1 MDFNMNLSR
10 LFGFDLKATVNA
22 HVNRTVE
29 ERLNNTPVRTFQLQE
44 QENCIGYLQSLLEKQ
59 MQNLIAKRPAL
70 PNIITEPVKKAE
82 LTFSLMVNRF
92 KAHSKE
98 QAKKW
103 IGAIKNNKAQAFKS
117 DIIEMNLEELSSIIK
132 EKHTIIP
139 AILTENEKLEDSN
152 WTSQQVFALDI
163 DNISARTTINDL
175 IARFKSNDIECAMV
189 YTSFSHTEANPK
201 YRMIFIADKVI
212 YDYATAKQ
220 VTEALHTIAMCAD
233 EKCTDLSRIYF
244 AGKEVIYK
252 SEATFN
258 ADKLLARKELY
269 NSVITTTRKASTKT
283 EIVGREADG
292 TDNMIFTLADLRKNL
307 SAINEFRGKELD
319 YSTSFE
325 WINTH
330 ISLSQA
336 LGKKHNVL
344 FRCLH
349 KDHID
354 QKPSAMIYEFEGQE
368 YYRCSSCKSSHFHKP
383 KSTIDTLA
391 LLLDM
396 SKVEIQYFLAD
407 RLGFSIGSEHQRAM
421 RLLIAETQSKFNAG
435 KLIPQDSLLYKHM
448 QRSNLF
454 GIMNILYDFALSN
467 VPFSALDNISKR
479 PVFFVSNTQVANEM
493 AKNRMIGSSLHSVK
507 CKIQKLKDLGF
518 IRPITLDKINTV
530 SMNKAINIQKK
541 YRFKHRVEY
550 YEICPIDYTLID
562 NANEYI
568 KTRKELGHK
577 YSGDNIFRRAM
588 TFGNETVAKTNIQ
601 DNIKDVVNNS
611 KDIKKYKKIIEKAE
625 MLIEEFGYF
634 TVDMLRKAFD
644 PKRKMKKV
652 ISEKLIYD
660 ILPQI
665 IKTLDIK
672 KMRVTKAVK
681 SRYSI
686 SNLKTNNI
694 IYCQE
699 NF

>member
-1 MDFNMNLSR
+1 MDFNANLSQM
-10 LFGFDLKATVNA
+10 FGIDLKATINV
-22 HVNRTVE
+22 HLNRAVE
-29 ERLNNTPVRTFQLQE
+29 ERLNNTPVRTIQLQE
-44 QENCIGYLQSLLEKQ
+44 QENCIDHLQSLLEKQ
-59 MQNLIAKRPAL
+59 MQDLIAKRPAL

-92 KAHSKE
+92 KARSKE

-117 DIIEMNLEELSSIIK
+117 DIIKMNLEELSSIIK

-139 AILTENEKLEDSN
+139 ALLKENEKLEDSN

-175 IARFKSNDIECAMV
+175 IARFKEFNIETALV
-189 YTSFSHTEANPK
+189 YTSFSHTEEKPK

-220 VTEALHTIAMCAD
+220 VTEALHTIAKCAD

-252 SEATFN
+252 AEAIFN
-258 ADKLLARKELY
+258 VDQLLARKELY
-269 NSVITTTRKASTKT
+269 NAVITTTRKASTKT

-307 SAINEFRGKELD
+307 STINEFRGQEID

-325 WINTH
+325 FINQN
-330 ISLSQA
+330 ISLSTA

-354 QKPSAMIYEFEGQE
+354 QKPSAMVYEFEGQE

-391 LLLDM
+391 LLLDK
-396 SKVEIQYFLAD
+396 SKVEIQYILSEI
-407 RLGFSIGSEHQRAM
+407 LGFSIGSEYQKIK
-421 RLLIAETQSKFNAG
+421 RLQIAETMSKFNAG
-435 KLIPQDSLLYKHM
+435 KIIPQDSLLYKHM
-448 QRSNLF
+448 KRSNLF
-454 GIMNILYDFALSN
+454 GAMTCIFDFALTN
-467 VPFSALDNISKR
+467 VEYKALATTDR
-479 PVFFVSNTQVANEM
+479 PTFFMSRNQLAVEM
-493 AKNRMIGSSLHSVK
+493 AKNQMAGASAVK
-507 CKIQKLKDLGF
+507 SKIQKLKDLGF
-518 IRPITLDKINTV
+518 IRALRDDEIHDLTEAK
-530 SMNKAINIQKK
+530 NIKKK
-541 YRFKHRVEY
+541 YNFSYRVEFFELCDISY
-550 YEICPIDYTLID
+550 SMIDR
-562 NANEYI
+562 ANEYI
-568 KTRKELGHK
+568 KARKEYGHV
-577 YSGDNIFRRAM
+577 YAGDNIFRRVQ
-588 TFGNETVAKTNIQ
+588 TFDINCVQNSNIQ
-601 DNIKDVVNNS
+601 ENVSESISNN
-611 KDIKKYKKIIEKAE
+611 KNIKKYKKIIEKAE
-625 MLIEEFGYF
+625 ILIEECGYF

-652 ISEKLIYD
+652 ISEKLILD
-660 ILPQI
+660 ILPHLL
-665 IKTLDIK
+665 KTMDIK

>member
-22 HVNRTVE
+22 HLNRTAE
-29 ERLNNTPVRTFQLQE
+29 ERLNNTPVRTIQLQE
-44 QENCIGYLQSLLEKQ
+44 QENCIDHLQSLLEKQ
-59 MQNLIAKRPAL
+59 MQALLKRIPAL

-117 DIIEMNLEELSSIIK
+117 DIIEMNLEKLSSIIK

-139 AILTENEKLEDSN
+139 AILKENEKLEDSN

-189 YTSFSHTEANPK
+189 YTSFSHTEENPK

-252 SEATFN
+252 AEATFN

-292 TDNMIFTLADLRKNL
+292 TDNMIFTLADLRNNL
-307 SAINEFRGKELD
+307 STINEFRGKELD

-396 SKVEIQYFLAD
+396 SKVKIQYELAEI
-407 RLGFSIGSEHQRAM
+407 LGFSIGSEHQRAM

-435 KLIPQDSLLYKHM
+435 KLIPQDSMLYKHM
-448 QRSNLF
+448 KRSNLF
-454 GIMNILYDFALSN
+454 GAMTCVFNFALAN
-467 VPFSALDNISKR
+467 VEYKALATADR
-479 PVFFVSNTQVANEM
+479 PTFFMSRNQLAVEM
-493 AKNRMIGSSLHSVK
+493 AKNQMAGATAVK
-507 CKIQKLKDLGF
+507 SKIQKLKDLGF
-518 IRPITLDKINTV
+518 IRALRDDEIHDLTEAK
-530 SMNKAINIQKK
+530 NIKKK
-541 YRFKHRVEY
+541 YNFSYRVEFFELCDISY
-550 YEICPIDYTLID
+550 SMIDR
-562 NANEYI
+562 ANEYI
-568 KTRKELGHK
+568 KTRKEYGHI
-577 YSGDNIFRRAM
+577 YTGDNIFRRVQ
-588 TFGNETVAKTNIQ
+588 TFDINCVQNSNIQ
-601 DNIKDVVNNS
+601 ENVSESISNN

-625 MLIEEFGYF
+625 MLIEQFGYF

-652 ISEKLIYD
+652 ISEKLIND
-660 ILPQI
+660 ILPHI

-672 KMRVTKAVK
+672 KRRTTKILNK
-681 SRYSI
+681 RYS
-686 SNLKTNNI
+686 SNLKINSI
-694 IYCQE
+694 IFCQE

>member
-10 LFGFDLKATVNA
+10 LFGFDLKATINS
-22 HVNRTVE
+22 HLNRTVE
-29 ERLNNTPVRTFQLQE
+29 ERLNNTPVRTIQLQE
-44 QENCIGYLQSLLEKQ
+44 QENCIDYLQSLLEKQ
-59 MQNLIAKRPAL
+59 MQDLIAKRPITL
-70 PNIITEPVKKAE
+70 PNIITEPVKKVE

-189 YTSFSHTEANPK
+189 YTSFSHTEENPK

-252 SEATFN
+252 AEATFN

-292 TDNMIFTLADLRKNL
+292 TDNMIFTLADLRNNL
-307 SAINEFRGKELD
+307 STINEFRGKELD

-391 LLLDM
+391 LLLDK
-396 SKVEIQYFLAD
+396 SKVEIQYELAEI
-407 RLGFSIGSEHQRAM
+407 LGFSIGSEYQKNM

-435 KLIPQDSLLYKHM
+435 KLIPQDSMLYKHM
-448 QRSNLF
+448 KRSNLF
-454 GIMNILYDFALSN
+454 GAMTCVFNFALAN
-467 VPFSALDNISKR
+467 VEYKALATADR
-479 PVFFVSNTQVANEM
+479 PTFFMSRNQLAVEM
-493 AKNRMIGSSLHSVK
+493 AKNQMAGATAVK
-507 CKIQKLKDLGF
+507 SKIQKLKDLGF
-518 IRPITLDKINTV
+518 IRALRDDEIHDLTEAK
-530 SMNKAINIQKK
+530 NIKKK
-541 YRFKHRVEY
+541 YNFSYRVEFFELCDISY
-550 YEICPIDYTLID
+550 SMIDR
-562 NANEYI
+562 ANEYI
-568 KTRKELGHK
+568 KTRKEYGHI
-577 YSGDNIFRRAM
+577 YTGDNIFRRVQ
-588 TFGNETVAKTNIQ
+588 TFDINCVQNSNIQ
-601 DNIKDVVNNS
+601 ENVSESISNN

-625 MLIEEFGYF
+625 MLIEQFGYF
-634 TVDMLRKAFD
+634 TIDMLRKAYD

-660 ILPQI
+660 ILPHM

>member
-1 MDFNMNLSR
+1 MDFNASFSQM
-10 LFGFDLKATVNA
+10 FGIDLKATIST
-22 HVNRTVE
+22 HLNRTVE
-29 ERLNNTPVRTFQLQE
+29 ERLNNTPVRTILA
-44 QENCIGYLQSLLEKQ
+44 SK
-59 MQNLIAKRPAL
+59 
-70 PNIITEPVKKAE
+70 VE

-92 KAHSKE
+92 KARSKE
-98 QAKKW
+98 QAKQW

-132 EKHTIIP
+132 DKHTIIP

-252 SEATFN
+252 AEATFN
-258 ADKLLARKELY
+258 AEKLLARKELY

-292 TDNMIFTLADLRKNL
+292 TDNIIFTLADLRNNL
-307 SAINEFRGKELD
+307 STINEFRGKELD

-349 KDHID
+349 KEHID
-354 QKPSAMIYEFEGQE
+354 QTPSAMIYEFEGQE

-391 LLLDM
+391 LLLDK
-396 SKVEIQYFLAD
+396 SKVEIQYILSEI
-407 RLGFSIGSEHQRAM
+407 LGFSIGSEYQKNM

-435 KLIPQDSLLYKHM
+435 KLIPQDSMLYKHM
-448 QRSNLF
+448 KRSNLF
-454 GIMNILYDFALSN
+454 GAMTCVFNFALAN
-467 VPFSALDNISKR
+467 VEYKALATADR
-479 PVFFVSNTQVANEM
+479 PTFFMSRNQLAVEM
-493 AKNRMIGSSLHSVK
+493 AKNQMAGATAVK
-507 CKIQKLKDLGF
+507 SKIQKLKDLGF
-518 IRPITLDKINTV
+518 IRALRDDEIHDLTEAK
-530 SMNKAINIQKK
+530 NIKKK
-541 YRFKHRVEY
+541 YNFSYRVEFFELCDISY
-550 YEICPIDYTLID
+550 SMIDR
-562 NANEYI
+562 ANEYI
-568 KTRKELGHK
+568 KTRKEYGHI
-577 YSGDNIFRRAM
+577 YTGDNIFRRVQ
-588 TFGNETVAKTNIQ
+588 TFDINCVQNSNIQ
-601 DNIKDVVNNS
+601 ENVSESISNN
-611 KDIKKYKKIIEKAE
+611 KNIKKYKKIIEKAE

-686 SNLKTNNI
+686 DNLKTNNI

>member
-1 MDFNMNLSR
+1 MDFNASFSQM
-10 LFGFDLKATVNA
+10 FGIDLKATIST
-22 HVNRTVE
+22 HLNRTVE
-29 ERLNNTPVRTFQLQE
+29 ERLNNTPVRTILA
-44 QENCIGYLQSLLEKQ
+44 SK
-59 MQNLIAKRPAL
+59 
-70 PNIITEPVKKAE
+70 VE

-92 KAHSKE
+92 KARSKE
-98 QAKKW
+98 QAKQW

-132 EKHTIIP
+132 DKHTIIP

-252 SEATFN
+252 AEATFN
-258 ADKLLARKELY
+258 AEKLLARKELY

-292 TDNMIFTLADLRKNL
+292 TDNIIFTLADLRNNL
-307 SAINEFRGKELD
+307 STINEFRGKELD

-349 KDHID
+349 KEHID
-354 QKPSAMIYEFEGQE
+354 QTPSAMIYEFEGQE

-391 LLLDM
+391 LLLDK
-396 SKVEIQYFLAD
+396 SKVEIQYILSEI
-407 RLGFSIGSEHQRAM
+407 LGFSIGSEYQKNM

-435 KLIPQDSLLYKHM
+435 KLIPQDSMLYKHM
-448 QRSNLF
+448 KRSNLF
-454 GIMNILYDFALSN
+454 GAMTCVFNFALAN
-467 VPFSALDNISKR
+467 VEYKALATADR
-479 PVFFVSNTQVANEM
+479 PTFFMSRNQLAVEM
-493 AKNRMIGSSLHSVK
+493 AKNQMAGATAVK
-507 CKIQKLKDLGF
+507 SKIQKLKDLGF
-518 IRPITLDKINTV
+518 IRALRDDEIHDLTEAK
-530 SMNKAINIQKK
+530 NIKKK
-541 YRFKHRVEY
+541 YNFSYRVEFFELCDISY
-550 YEICPIDYTLID
+550 SMIDK
-562 NANEYI
+562 ANEYI
-568 KTRKELGHK
+568 RARKEYGHI
-577 YSGDNIFRRAM
+577 YAGDNIFRRVQ
-588 TFGNETVAKTNIQ
+588 TFDFDTVQKSNIQ
-601 DNIKDVVNNS
+601 ENISESISNN

-660 ILPQI
+660 ILPHM

-686 SNLKTNNI
+686 DNLKTNNI